1 MEASQDVCYLI
12 CRKFLLQKH
21 RWRKFVLH
29 CNRCTAVRRF
39 FNLIFVRIKK
49 EGTLGTGLISKKKI
63 VWTSQLLWFR
73 LTWKKFLN
81 CAKWSGKEE
90 KPQVSKWKRATRI
103 GHASFFFFF
112 FFWDL
117 ELVPIDSA
125 LNPASGHRIHFAQK
139 CSHGTKKC
147 C

>member
-103 GHASFFFFF
+103 GHASFFFFLGGGF
-112 FFWDL
+112 GIGANRFSIKSCIRSSNSF
-117 ELVPIDSA
+117 
-125 LNPASGHRIHFAQK
+125 
-139 CSHGTKKC
+139 CSEM
-147 C
+147 